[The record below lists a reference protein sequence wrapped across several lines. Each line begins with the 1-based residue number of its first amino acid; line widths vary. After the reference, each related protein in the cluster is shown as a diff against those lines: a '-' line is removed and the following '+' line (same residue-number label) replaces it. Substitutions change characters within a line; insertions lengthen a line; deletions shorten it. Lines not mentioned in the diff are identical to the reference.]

1 LFRHLLYN
9 GDGLT
14 LDQLSS
20 LLGISRNAVK
30 QHLSVLGALNAIKSH
45 LLPSEGGRPCHAYAL
60 GRAGIDLFPKQ
71 YGLFSIVLLKTLS
84 KNLKGAKLE
93 SMLKSIGRD
102 MALPFKGRVSQSESK
117 IAEVTKI
124 MRELGYET
132 DSPNSVDV
140 DVTEITAKNC
150 VFHDLAKENP
160 KVCELDLA
168 LISTL
173 LETEIEQTE
182 CTAIGGHR
190 CRFHAYNL

>member
-1 LFRHLLYN
+1 
-9 GDGLT
+9 
-14 LDQLSS
+14 
-20 LLGISRNAVK
+20 
-30 QHLSVLGALNAIKSH
+30 
-45 LLPSEGGRPCHAYAL
+45 
-60 GRAGIDLFPKQ
+60 
-71 YGLFSIVLLKTLS
+71 
-84 KNLKGAKLE
+84 
-93 SMLKSIGRD
+93 
-102 MALPFKGRVSQSESK
+102 
-117 IAEVTKI
+117 